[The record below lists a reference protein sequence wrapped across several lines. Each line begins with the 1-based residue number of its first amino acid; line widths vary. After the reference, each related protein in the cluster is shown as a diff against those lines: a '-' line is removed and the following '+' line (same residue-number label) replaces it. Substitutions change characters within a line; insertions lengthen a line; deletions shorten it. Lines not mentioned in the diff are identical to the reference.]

1 MLKDNISFLAVFL
14 NLLPERV
21 ALGVRLINDV
31 VAAVP
36 KPAVDLVRLVNLGD
50 QVQYRLQLIREPLI
64 TQVSAGNE
72 CEESR
77 SRLTVTIGLPPVAV
91 GCDVFL
97 RIYSRVKHQ

>member
-1 MLKDNISFLAVFL
+1 MLKDNISFLAVLL

-21 ALGVRLINDV
+21 ALGVCLINDV

-36 KPAVDLVRLVNLGD
+36 KAAMYLIRLVNLGD

-64 TQVSAGNE
+64 TQVNAGKE
-72 CEESR
+72 CEESG
-77 SRLTVTIGLPPVAV
+77 SGLTVTIGLPPVAV

-97 RIYSRVKHQ
+97 RMYSRVKHQ